1 MKVLVLG
8 SKGQLG
14 RCLCDQLGVTQH
26 EVIYTSRAE
35 IDIADLEP
43 QKKRLQISNQM

>member
-8 SKGQLG
+8 SKGQIG
-14 RCLCDQLGVTQH
+14 RCLCDQLGVTQY

-35 IDIADLEP
+35 IDIGDLVTT
-43 QKKRLQISNQM
+43 KKRS